1 MKAKKYELT
10 DKELKLL
17 ITYIREEAR
26 LSYELKRILWLA
38 KEGNTIK
45 TKILPLAERFRYLK
59 SDLRHNFPKE
69 IYKEI
74 VEKDEVDTKFPVT
87 KLKKEIKDE

>member
-1 MKAKKYELT
+1 MKPKKYELT
-10 DKELKLL
+10 DRELNLL
-17 ITYIREEAR
+17 VNYIREEAR
-26 LSYELKRILWLA
+26 LSYELKRVLWLA
-38 KEGNTIK
+38 KESNTIK
-45 TKILPLAERFRYLK
+45 TKILPLAERFRNLK

-74 VEKDEVDTKFPVT
+74 VGKDEVDTKFPVT